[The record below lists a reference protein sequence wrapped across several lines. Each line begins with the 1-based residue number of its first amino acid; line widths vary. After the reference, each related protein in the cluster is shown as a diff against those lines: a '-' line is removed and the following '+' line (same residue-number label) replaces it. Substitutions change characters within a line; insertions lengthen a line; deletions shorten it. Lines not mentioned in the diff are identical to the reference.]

1 MKKNKILKPA
11 LTVEEIAE
19 KGNKETQVLFCVR
32 DRVADEFSEPK
43 MFANKALGVR
53 WFNDLMHKTSFPAD
67 DFERLVVGEF
77 DVERGVV
84 TGYEKPEFVQRGMSE
99 V

>member
-1 MKKNKILKPA
+1 MKKNKNINPA
-11 LTVEEIAE
+11 WTVEAVKERNE
-19 KGNKETQVLFCVR
+19 KETQVLFSIR

-53 WFNDLMHKTSFPAD
+53 WFNDLMHKTTFPAD
-67 DFERLVVGEF
+67 DFELLVVGEF

-84 TGYEKPEFVQRGMSE
+84 IGYEKPEFVQRGMSE
-99 V
+99 A

>member
-1 MKKNKILKPA
+1 MENKK
-11 LTVEEIAE
+11 EI
-19 KGNKETQVLFCVR
+19 QLLFCVR

-53 WFNDLMHKTSFPAD
+53 WFNDLMKKTTFPAD
-67 DFERLVVGEF
+67 DFELLIVGEF

-84 TGYEKPEFVQRGMSE
+84 SGFEKPEFLQRGIGE